1 MAPQFAVGRS
11 LRSEPA
17 TDEDA
22 MSDDTTSLGNVI
34 RIQLKLGKHVPMGH
48 RPALGLLHRCR
59 LGDSEL

>member
-1 MAPQFAVGRS
+1 MRCE
-11 LRSEPA
+11 LA

-22 MSDDTTSLGNVI
+22 MSQDTTSLGKVI
-34 RIQLKLGKHVPMGH
+34 RMQLELGKHVPMGH